1 MFIHLFTQQSL
12 SEHQALGLMLTMQ
25 RKRRKGFC
33 TGIQIPLAFPDNS
46 HFQRSQREVLAE
58 RGTNELS
65 QGTDE
70 RATKTGH
77 LTGLGMIKEEE
88 EENESLR
95 EMGMGHGVR
104 AQARFCHQT
113 LLSSNA
119 TDNYL

>member
-25 RKRRKGFC
+25 RKCRKGFC
-33 TGIQIPLAFPDNS
+33 AGIQTQLAFPDKS

-58 RGTNELS
+58 RGTSELS

-88 EENESLR
+88 EENQSLR
-95 EMGMGHGVR
+95 ERRWGWDLGSGPK
-104 AQARFCHQT
+104 
-113 LLSSNA
+113 LGSA
-119 TDNYL
+119 TTDSLEF